1 MEKEKITTASSGY
14 LCVILFF
21 VLLGLGIV
29 GILQFNQ
36 TIPLLILSLI
46 LILAAIV
53 CVIGL
58 VVVNPNESVVMTLF
72 GAYKGTLKTN
82 GFFWVNPFYLRKKI
96 SLRARNL
103 NREPIKVNDK
113 LGNPIMI
120 GIVLVWKVEETFKA
134 AFEVDDYAHFV
145 DIQSESATRK
155 LAGHYAYDNFD
166 DEQKEITLRAGGEE
180 VHQALENELSE
191 RLAMAGIKVLEARIS
206 YLAYASEIA
215 GAMLR
220 RQQATAV
227 VAARTKI
234 VEGAVSMVELALDQ
248 LSQKHVVELDE
259 DKKATMVSNLMVV
272 LCSDK
277 DTTPVVNTGTLY
289 Q

>member
-1 MEKEKITTASSGY
+1 MEKERDLSRASGY
-14 LCVILFF
+14 MGLVYILIF
-21 VLLGLGIV
+21 
-29 GILQFNQ
+29 
-36 TIPLLILSLI
+36 
-46 LILAAIV
+46 LILAV
-53 CVIGL
+53 CGL
-58 VVVNPNESVVMTLF
+58 VLYNQSPVAIGVSMFLILCAVFTSLGLRVINPNESAVLILF
-72 GAYKGTLKTN
+72 GEYKGTIKNN
-82 GFFWVNPFYLRKKI
+82 GFFWVNPFYIKKKI
-96 SLRARNL
+96 SLRACNL
-103 NREPIKVNDK
+103 NRDPIKVNDK

-120 GIVLVWKVEETFKA
+120 GIVMVWKVKDTFKA
-134 AFEVDDYAHFV
+134 SFEVDNYTHFV

-180 VHQALENELSE
+180 VHQALERELSE
-191 RLAMAGIKVLEARIS
+191 RLAMAGIEVLEARIS

-248 LSQKHVVELDE
+248 LSKKKVVDLDE
-259 DKKATMVSNLMVV
+259 DKKATMISNLMVV

-277 DTTPVVNTGTLY
+277 DTTPVVNTGTLH

>member
-1 MEKEKITTASSGY
+1 MEKEKIASASSGY
-14 LCVILFF
+14 SGIILFF
-21 VLLGLGIV
+21 ITVGLGIG
-29 GILQFNQ
+29 GIILFNQ
-36 TIPLLILSLI
+36 VVPLLILSLV
-46 LILAAIV
+46 LILVALFSML
-53 CVIGL
+53 GL

-72 GAYKGTLKTN
+72 GAYKGTLKEN
-82 GFFWVNPFYLRKKI
+82 GFFWINPFYYRKKI

-103 NREPIKVNDK
+103 NRDPIKVNDK

-120 GIVLVWKVEETFKA
+120 GIVLVWKVEETFRA

-180 VHQALENELSE
+180 VNQALENELSE

-248 LSQKHVVELDE
+248 LSKKHVVDLDE
-259 DKKATMVSNLMVV
+259 DKKATMISNLMVV

-277 DTTPVVNTGTLY
+277 DTTPVVNTGTLH

>member
-1 MEKEKITTASSGY
+1 MEKEKKVSVTSGY
-14 LCVILFF
+14 TGVAYMVVATTLGILGLVFLNQMIVVLVISMILLASVIL
-21 VLLGLGIV
+21 VSAGLI
-29 GILQFNQ
+29 
-36 TIPLLILSLI
+36 
-46 LILAAIV
+46 
-53 CVIGL
+53 
-58 VVVNPNESVVMTLF
+58 VVNPNESSVLILF
-72 GAYKGTLKTN
+72 GAYSGTIKKN
-82 GFFWVNPFYLRKKI
+82 GFFCVNPFFVKKKI

-103 NREPIKVNDK
+103 NRDPIKVNDR

-120 GIVLVWKVEETFKA
+120 GIVLVWKVENTYKA

-166 DEQKEITLRAGGEE
+166 DEQKEVTLRAGGEE
-180 VHQALENELSE
+180 VNQALEKELSE
-191 RLAMAGIKVLEARIS
+191 RLAMAGIQVLEARIS

-248 LSQKHVVELDE
+248 LSKKNVVDLDE

-277 DTTPVVNTGTLY
+277 DTTPVVNTGTLH

>member
-1 MEKEKITTASSGY
+1 MS
-14 LCVILFF
+14 ILVF
-21 VLLGLGIV
+21 
-29 GILQFNQ
+29 
-36 TIPLLILSLI
+36 LI
-46 LILAAIV
+46 LIGMGIYNMVLFNQYVAGIISSMAMIIIAGFIAV
-53 CVIGL
+53 GL
-58 VVVNPNESVVMTLF
+58 VVVNPNESAVLVLF
-72 GAYKGTLKTN
+72 GEYKGSIKNN
-82 GFFWVNPFYLRKKI
+82 GFFWVNPFFSKKKI

-120 GIVLVWKVEETFKA
+120 GIVLVWRVEDTYKA
-134 AFEVDDYAHFV
+134 AFEVDDFAHFV

-180 VHQALENELSE
+180 VHQALERELAE
-191 RLAMAGIKVLEARIS
+191 RLAMAGIRVIEARIS

-248 LSQKHVVELDE
+248 LSSKHVVELDE
-259 DKKATMVSNLMVV
+259 DKKASMVSNLMVV

-277 DTTPVVNTGTLY
+277 DTTPVVNTGTLH

>member
-1 MEKEKITTASSGY
+1 MENEKVSSTSSGY
-14 LCVILFF
+14 TGALMTVVFLA
-21 VLLGLGIV
+21 LGICGLIFYNQYIP
-29 GILQFNQ
+29 GIVFSMLC
-36 TIPLLILSLI
+36 IG
-46 LILAAIV
+46 AAIFSG
-53 CVIGL
+53 IGL
-58 VVVNPNESVVMTLF
+58 MVVNPNESSVLVLF
-72 GAYKGTLKTN
+72 GEYKGTIKSN
-82 GFFWVNPFYLRKKI
+82 GFFWINPLYVKKKI

-120 GIVLVWKVEETFKA
+120 GCVLVWRVKDTFKA
-134 AFEVDDYAHFV
+134 AFEVDDYIHFV

-180 VHQALENELSE
+180 VHLALERELAE
-191 RLAMAGIKVLEARIS
+191 RLTMAGIEVLEARIS

-248 LSQKHVVELDE
+248 LSKKNVIELDE
-259 DKKATMVSNLMVV
+259 DKKAAMISNLMVV

-277 DTTPVVNTGTLY
+277 DTTPVVNTGTLH

>member
-1 MEKEKITTASSGY
+1 MEKEKVGTTSGY
-14 LCVILFF
+14 TAILVSILLLAAGIAGLILLNQVMPVVILSVICIMLAVFTLTGLI
-21 VLLGLGIV
+21 VL
-29 GILQFNQ
+29 
-36 TIPLLILSLI
+36 
-46 LILAAIV
+46 
-53 CVIGL
+53 
-58 VVVNPNESVVMTLF
+58 NPNESAVLVLF
-72 GAYKGTLKTN
+72 GQYQGTIKAN
-82 GFFWVNPFYLRKKI
+82 GFFWVNPFYVKKKI

-103 NREPIKVNDK
+103 NRDPIKVNDK

-120 GIVLVWKVEETFKA
+120 GCVLVWRVRDTFKA
-134 AFEVDDYAHFV
+134 AFEVDDYTHFV

-166 DEQKEITLRAGGEE
+166 DEQQEISLRAGGEE
-180 VHQALENELSE
+180 VHLALERELAE
-191 RLAMAGIKVLEARIS
+191 RLTMAGIEVLEARIS

-234 VEGAVSMVELALDQ
+234 VEGAVSMVELALDH
-248 LSQKHVVELDE
+248 LSKKHIIELDE
-259 DKKATMVSNLMVV
+259 DKKASMVSNLMVV

-277 DTTPVVNTGTLY
+277 DTTPVVNTGTLH

>member
-1 MEKEKITTASSGY
+1 MEKEQISGFSGY
-14 LCVILFF
+14 F
-21 VLLGLGIV
+21 
-29 GILQFNQ
+29 
-36 TIPLLILSLI
+36 SI
-46 LILAAIV
+46 LIILALVAGAIFF
-53 CVIGL
+53 IGNAETVPAMGFAGGTCILLAIL
-58 VVVNPNESVVMTLF
+58 VAKGLIVVNPNESYVMVLF
-72 GAYKGTLKTN
+72 GEYKGTLKKN
-82 GFFWVNPFYLRKKI
+82 GFFFVNPFYVRKKI

-103 NREPIKVNDK
+103 QRDPLKVNDK

-120 GIVLVWKVEETFKA
+120 GIVLVWKVEDTFKA
-134 AFEVDDYAHFV
+134 AFEVDDYVRFV

-166 DEQKEITLRAGGEE
+166 DDQKEITLRAGGEE
-180 VHQALENELSE
+180 VHQALETELSE
-191 RLAMAGIKVLEARIS
+191 RLAMAGIKVLEARIA

-234 VEGAVSMVELALDQ
+234 VEGAVSMVELALNA
-248 LSQKHVVELDE
+248 LSKKQIIELDE

-277 DTTPVVNTGTLY
+277 DTTPVVNTGTLH

>member
-1 MEKEKITTASSGY
+1 METEKKHLLSGY
-14 LCVILFF
+14 LSVLIIIVFIAIAIFLMVNANENF
-21 VLLGLGIV
+21 VPMIFAAV
-29 GILQFNQ
+29 
-36 TIPLLILSLI
+36 
-46 LILAAIV
+46 LILAVVFISK
-53 CVIGL
+53 GL
-58 VVVNPNESVVMTLF
+58 IVVNPNESMVLVLF
-72 GAYKGTLKTN
+72 GEYKGTVKRN
-82 GFFWVNPFYLRKKI
+82 GFFFVNPFYVRKKI
-96 SLRARNL
+96 TLRARNL

-134 AFEVDDYAHFV
+134 AFEVDDYSRFV

-180 VHQALENELSE
+180 VHLALEKELSE
-191 RLAMAGIKVLEARIS
+191 RLAMAGIKVMEARIS
-206 YLAYASEIA
+206 YLAYSSEIA

-234 VEGAVSMVELALDQ
+234 VEGAVSMVELALNA
-248 LSQKHVVELDE
+248 LSKKQIIDLDE
-259 DKKATMVSNLMVV
+259 DKKASMVSNLMVV